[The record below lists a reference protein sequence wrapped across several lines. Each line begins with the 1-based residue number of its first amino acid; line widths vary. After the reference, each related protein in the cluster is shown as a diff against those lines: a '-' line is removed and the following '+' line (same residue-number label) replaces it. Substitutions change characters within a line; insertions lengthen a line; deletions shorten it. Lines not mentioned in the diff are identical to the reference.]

1 MNEQLIILVTGTTLV
16 PPEARRLITDRGFA
30 LREVNDDHLSAD
42 GLHTALDGVRG
53 YLIGGYEEPEPAHFE
68 QAAALEAVAFVGTD
82 FQSYLPG
89 WRTAYDLGIA
99 LANTPGENAT
109 SVAEFTILLTLTL
122 ARPFTDAIA
131 RTPHSPAAPITATS
145 PPEGR
150 ELGGR
155 TLGVVGAGR
164 IGARV
169 ATIAQGLGMSV
180 LYTSPRRNQALE
192 AATSIAYTDFDS
204 LLSRSDVIS
213 LHRPGPTVGE
223 PPLLGRRELS
233 ICKDDALLVNTG
245 HHDLVDP
252 MALAW
257 AIEHK
262 NLRAAVDGLG
272 SGDAWAA
279 LTALGP
285 QRFLSVP
292 QMGFLTRDA
301 GLRASLRAARAV
313 CDVLSGT
320 VSPDVT
326 NPDFRERRAAVQ
338 LGGSA

>member
-1 MNEQLIILVTGTTLV
+1 MNEQPIVLVTGTAAV
-16 PPEARRLITDRGFA
+16 PSEARRLIADRGFA
-30 LREVNDDHLSAD
+30 LREVTDDHLGGED
-42 GLHTALDGVRG
+42 LHAALDGVSG

-68 QAAALEAVAFVGTD
+68 RAAALEAVAFVGTD
-82 FQSYLPG
+82 FWSYVPG

-99 LANTPGENAT
+99 FANTPGENAA
-109 SVAEFTILLTLTL
+109 SVAEFTVLLALTL
-122 ARPFTDAIA
+122 ARPFTDAIV
-131 RTPHSPAAPITATS
+131 RTPHSPADPIATGS

-192 AATSIAYTDFDS
+192 AAMGIAYTDLEG

-213 LHRPGPTVGE
+213 LHRPGPAADE
-223 PPLLGRRELS
+223 PPMLGRRELA
-233 ICKDDALLVNTG
+233 ICKDGALLVNTG

-252 MALAW
+252 VALAW
-257 AIEHK
+257 AIERR

-272 SGDAWAA
+272 PGDAWAA
-279 LTALGP
+279 LRALGP
-285 QRFLSVP
+285 ERFLSVP
-292 QMGFLTRDA
+292 QMGFRTKDA
-301 GLRASLRAARAV
+301 GLRAGRRAARAV

-320 VSPDVT
+320 CSPDVT

-338 LGGSA
+338 RGSE